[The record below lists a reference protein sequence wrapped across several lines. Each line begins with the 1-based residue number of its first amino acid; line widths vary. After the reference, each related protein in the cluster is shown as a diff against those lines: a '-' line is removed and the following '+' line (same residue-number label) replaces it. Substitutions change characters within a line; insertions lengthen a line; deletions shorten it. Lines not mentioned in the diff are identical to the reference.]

1 MVLPT
6 TDCVRLAL
14 FITNEKQHYIDKVSI
29 KSNRLANWFLLLLF
43 LLVQVPDA
51 EIGLAFQGG
60 VEVVSVGMHRGS
72 EYSERTMGKVALR
85 FIPSSS
91 RLGPELGPIQG
102 PDDKASWASIR
113 DKRMA
118 QKC

>member
-1 MVLPT
+1 MVLA
-6 TDCVRLAL
+6 VA
-14 FITNEKQHYIDKVSI
+14 V
-29 KSNRLANWFLLLLF
+29 
-43 LLVQVPDA
+43 LVGTSTRYRDWA
-51 EIGLAFQGG
+51 GLQGG

-72 EYSERTMGKVALR
+72 EYSELTMGKVALR
-85 FIPSSS
+85 FMPSSS